1 MNATDGIALLL
12 GFILFAGSISFIY
25 KWFYG
30 TVNDAQGLFGI
41 AGLAISLVFPA
52 FIAPDLY
59 RELFIGI
66 RDLLVIPVGSVA
78 ASIPLMAG
86 EAGQQTVDA
95 AAIKT
100 ARIANK
106 AGQGIVGFVKSLF
119 GFGQEEA
126 AEAAGGRRRS
136 RR

>member
-1 MNATDGIALLL
+1 MNTTDGIALLL

-52 FIAPDLY
+52 FFAQDLY
-59 RELFIGI
+59 DELFVGMRHLI
-66 RDLLVIPVGSVA
+66 VVPVGTVA
-78 ASIPLMAG
+78 AAIPLSGAV
-86 EAGQQTVDA
+86 AGQQVADA
-95 AAIKT
+95 AATKT
-100 ARIANK
+100 SRLIGK
-106 AGQGIVGFVKSLF
+106 AGRGITGFVKSLF
-119 GFGQEEA
+119 GFNTEEA
-126 AEAAGGRRRS
+126 AEAAGGRRRL